1 MRKKRKS
8 TGRIS
13 ETHFEEIGM
22 AMAFDQQTSVHFSEP
37 ESTAN
42 ELIKLIRKLRWIGMD
57 EEAERLQ
64 KKLASE
70 HTDVNDTVIARSGET
85 D

>member
-1 MRKKRKS
+1 
-8 TGRIS
+8 
-13 ETHFEEIGM
+13 
-22 AMAFDQQTSVHFSEP
+22 MAFEQQSSVHFSEP
-37 ESTAN
+37 ESNAN

-64 KKLASE
+64 KKLAQQRG
-70 HTDVNDTVIARSGET
+70 DADDTVLARSGET

>member
-1 MRKKRKS
+1 M
-8 TGRIS
+8 T
-13 ETHFEEIGM
+13 M
-22 AMAFDQQTSVHFSEP
+22 AYDQQQSSVHFSEP

-42 ELIKLIRKLRWIGMD
+42 ELVKLIRKLRWIGMD

-64 KKLASE
+64 KKLAQQ
-70 HTDVNDTVIARSGET
+70 HGVADDTVLARSGET

>member
-1 MRKKRKS
+1 M
-8 TGRIS
+8 T
-13 ETHFEEIGM
+13 
-22 AMAFDQQTSVHFSEP
+22 MAFEQQTSVHFSEP

-64 KKLASE
+64 KKLAQQGSDT
-70 HTDVNDTVIARSGET
+70 HDTVLARSGET

>member
-1 MRKKRKS
+1 
-8 TGRIS
+8 
-13 ETHFEEIGM
+13 M
-22 AMAFDQQTSVHFSEP
+22 AMAFDRPTPAPFSEP

-64 KKLASE
+64 RKLAQQR
-70 HTDVNDTVIARSGET
+70 TDADDTVLARSGET

>member
-1 MRKKRKS
+1 M
-8 TGRIS
+8 T
-13 ETHFEEIGM
+13 
-22 AMAFDQQTSVHFSEP
+22 MAFDQQTPVHFSEP

-42 ELIKLIRKLRWIGMD
+42 DLVKLIRKLRWIGMD

-64 KKLASE
+64 KKLAQQRN
-70 HTDVNDTVIARSGET
+70 TADDTVLARSGET